1 MMSLS
6 YESSIVMIV
15 LLAIISFVFLQGCIF
30 SIGNREI
37 SLAFMLRFL
46 IRRRGI
52 AGRDCSFRAVSAPFR
67 QLFSLLDR
75 YRRGR
80 RAPARAHLYLRS
92 APLRRRK
99 CHDVFRLVFGRVGGG
114 LDEL

>member
-52 AGRDCSFRAVSAPFR
+52 
-67 QLFSLLDR
+67 
-75 YRRGR
+75 
-80 RAPARAHLYLRS
+80 
-92 APLRRRK
+92 
-99 CHDVFRLVFGRVGGG
+99 FRLMPRRTRLFFSGGIRSIPSAVFSSRSLSSRPPCPCSCSPVPPICP
-114 LDEL
+114 LTSEEMS